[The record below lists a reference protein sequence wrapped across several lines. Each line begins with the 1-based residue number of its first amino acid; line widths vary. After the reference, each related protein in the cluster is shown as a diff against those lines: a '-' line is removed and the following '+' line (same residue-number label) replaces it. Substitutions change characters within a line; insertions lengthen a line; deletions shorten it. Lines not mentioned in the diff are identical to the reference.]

1 MNSKYLKHAKCKST
15 ASFGKINKR
24 KYLNQYMQSQEKP
37 ELRSPRFTKEHLET
51 VAGDLLGS
59 NFVIVWINGQM
70 DRGEAQGNEQIPLTF
85 YDRTKM
91 GLYQEIRRGNNTLT
105 ESHLRQQLL
114 HEHAKELESVV
125 RQREKANEELQRAL
139 EENDALY

>member
-1 MNSKYLKHAKCKST
+1 
-15 ASFGKINKR
+15 
-24 KYLNQYMQSQEKP
+24 
-37 ELRSPRFTKEHLET
+37 
-51 VAGDLLGS
+51 
-59 NFVIVWINGQM
+59 M

-125 RQREKANEELQRAL
+125 REREKANEELQHAL
-139 EENDALY
+139 EENDALYREIEEREKYV